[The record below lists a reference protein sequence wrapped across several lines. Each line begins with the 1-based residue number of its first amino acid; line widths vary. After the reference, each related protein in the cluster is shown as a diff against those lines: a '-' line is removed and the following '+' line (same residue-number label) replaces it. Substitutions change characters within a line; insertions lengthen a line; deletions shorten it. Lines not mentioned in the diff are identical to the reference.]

1 MDLNS
6 IQRLA
11 ILNIGNFDYNNMKSY
26 REINAGIGAIGTVRA
41 LASMYVPAIWL
52 LTMVPPIFQSN

>member
-6 IQRLA
+6 IQRFA

-41 LASMYVPAIWL
+41 LASMYVPPIWL
-52 LTMVPPIFQSN
+52 WTMAPPFFQSN